1 MYLRCIVLG
10 NYAFAGIF
18 NFRGFNFHVGGAVW
32 WWVAAENNDVFH
44 VNLLFIKNCASRER
58 FPRLKNVMPKSPIT
72 PKTGTQNQERCQNVI
87 LKNTTH
93 TIWIRVFWTQ
103 TLSCFSLCLACEI
116 LTYIFCTTTIRENF
130 HSTNF
135 SSFLITF
142 FCMMFNE
149 CCEKET
155 IETDTHTQVVYVV
168 CNIIL
173 SRIFLRWFFLFRSR
187 SIDSFSTDK
196 QATTEKQLAV
206 CPWLVSLP
214 GFIAS

>member
-1 MYLRCIVLG
+1 MYLFVLIRRTKVCSTFCFILCMYLRCIVLG

-44 VNLLFIKNCASRER
+44 VNLLFRKNCASRER

-87 LKNTTH
+87 LNSSF
-93 TIWIRVFWTQ
+93 FWTQ
-103 TLSCFSLCLACEI
+103 TLSCSPFVWLAKFSLD
-116 LTYIFCTTTIRENF
+116 IFCTTTIRENF

-155 IETDTHTQVVYVV
+155 IETDTHT
-168 CNIIL
+168 
-173 SRIFLRWFFLFRSR
+173 S
-187 SIDSFSTDK
+187 SICSM
-196 QATTEKQLAV
+196 
-206 CPWLVSLP
+206 
-214 GFIAS
+214 